1 MAFARACGIFL
12 HPTSFPGAHGIGT
25 LGREARQFLD
35 FLEQAGQSLWQI
47 CPLGPTGYGNSPY
60 QCFSAF
66 AGNPLLI
73 DLDPLAEWGLLD
85 PDEVAAPPAFPRDR
99 VDYGPV
105 IEWKHGL
112 LEKAFER
119 FAAGQ
124 AGFLHE
130 DFQRFSLEN
139 ASWLDDFA
147 LFMAL
152 KHAHGGSAWTTWEP
166 ALVRREPN
174 TLEAWSER
182 LEASVERR
190 RFDQYLFHKQWMDVR
205 DYANERG
212 IRIVGDVP
220 IFVAHDSADVWSNP
234 DLFFLDD
241 QGEPTVVAGVP
252 PDYFSETGQRWGNP
266 LYRWDVLKKSGFSW
280 WIERFRAI
288 LHLVDIIRVDH
299 FRGFEAYWEVPA
311 SESTAMNGK
320 WVKAP
325 GKKLFQAVESTLG
338 ELPIIAEDLG
348 VITKEVTALR
358 KAFDFPG
365 MKVLQF
371 AFGGEAEND
380 YLPHNYEKDC
390 VAYTGTHD
398 NDTTLGWYHGVEER
412 VRDHVRRYLWSDG
425 RQVNWDLIRL
435 ASMSAADLAIVPLQ
449 DVLSL
454 GSEARLNFPGRPEG
468 NWEWRYDAGALGPQL
483 AHRLQDLAET
493 YGRLPRAEETSGKNS

>member
-1 MAFARACGIFL
+1 MGV
-12 HPTSFPGAHGIGT
+12 
-25 LGREARQFLD
+25 RE
-35 FLEQAGQSLWQI
+35 
-47 CPLGPTGYGNSPY
+47 
-60 QCFSAF
+60 
-66 AGNPLLI
+66 
-73 DLDPLAEWGLLD
+73 
-85 PDEVAAPPAFPRDR
+85 
-99 VDYGPV
+99 
-105 IEWKHGL
+105 
-112 LEKAFER
+112 
-119 FAAGQ
+119 
-124 AGFLHE
+124 
-130 DFQRFSLEN
+130 
-139 ASWLDDFA
+139 
-147 LFMAL
+147 
-152 KHAHGGSAWTTWEP
+152 
-166 ALVRREPN
+166 
-174 TLEAWSER
+174 
-182 LEASVERR
+182 
-190 RFDQYLFHKQWMDVR
+190 
-205 DYANERG
+205 YANERG

-234 DLFFLDD
+234 ELFFLDD

-266 LYRWDVLKKSGFSW
+266 LYRWDVLKKSGFAW

-288 LHLVDIIRVDH
+288 LHLVDVIRVDH

-348 VITKEVTALR
+348 VITEEVTALR

-371 AFGGEAEND
+371 AFGGEADND

-398 NDTTLGWYHGVEER
+398 NDTTLGWYHGLEDR

-468 NWEWRYDAGALGPQL
+468 NWEWRYEAGALGPHL
-483 AHRLQDLAET
+483 AHRLRELAET
-493 YGRLPRAEETSGKNS
+493 YGRLPRSEETSEKNS